1 MPGWI
6 SNQLEAF
13 SIPAYI
19 ILFIVLWIGICQL
32 VSTVGGWSK
41 LSRDYRVVAP
51 FDTKKLRLDDSRY
64 DPNVFKNN

>member
-1 MPGWI
+1 MPVWI

-32 VSTVGGWSK
+32 ISTAGGWSK
-41 LSRDYRVVAP
+41 LSRDYRVAAP
-51 FDTKKLRLDDSRY
+51 FDGKKLRLDDPRY
-64 DPNVFKNN
+64 DQNIFKNN